1 MILVVKD
8 LFSRNVK
15 QKFHSDDDDDDDN
28 DDSNDN
34 NI

>member
-15 QKFHSDDDDDDDN
+15 QKFCSDDDDN
-28 DDSNDN
+28 DDSDDN

>member
-15 QKFHSDDDDDDDN
+15 QKFYSNDDDN
-28 DDSNDN
+28 NDDSDDN